1 MYWRYTMNEIRVSV
15 WNVLRLVLVT
25 GMVVMTAL
33 ACDTGSGG
41 GGGNGDTPGD
51 DTPKVDLANYSFT
64 YPIATLKEDGTI
76 EAKPIWNEDPG
87 DGVSFAISPSFG
99 PDNNSILSFDKTD
112 GTITGKMPDAGKI
125 TVYTIT
131 ATGGNN
137 STTTGTFVDR
147 FAFSAYTSST
157 AGIAISTVDDLK
169 DITANEEYYLTDH
182 IDLLGTAWTPLFDAS
197 NPFTGTLHGNGY
209 VIYNLE
215 ITGGDDHYQGLF
227 AALKDASIEN
237 LGIGVRNIEGGG
249 AIGALAGYAEE
260 TSTLALSNIAV
271 GAMSANAQIKS
282 TAAVDIGGLT
292 ASYVGGVIGY
302 LKAGTLE
309 NACNLVAV
317 EGSSDHVGGLVG
329 KNEGTATGYAMGAVS
344 GARSVGGLVGYNNGG
359 TATGYA
365 TGDVSGTGNN
375 VGGLVGSNGGT
386 ATGYATGDV
395 SGTEGVGGLVG
406 LNTGTAT
413 GYATGAVSGTGWVGG
428 LVGNNNGGTATGY
441 ATGDVSG
448 VSDVGGLVGLNW
460 GTGTATGY
468 ARGSVTRSSGT
479 AITFGLLA
487 GRVDAGSTVSGY
499 HSGTAGES
507 GIDDTIGATG
517 EDGTEIDITT
527 AQQDDFKPTFTFG
540 TNVGEW
546 IWTEGEWPAIRTTA
560 AAP

>member
-1 MYWRYTMNEIRVSV
+1 MNEIRVSV

-25 GMVVMTAL
+25 GMVVLSAL

-41 GGGNGDTPGD
+41 GSNGDTPGD
-51 DTPKVDLANYSFT
+51 DPPGDDPPGDDPPGDDTPGDDTPVVDLANYSFT

-76 EAKPIWNEDPG
+76 EAKPIWNKDPG
-87 DGVSFAISPSFG
+87 DEVSFAISPSFG

-169 DITANEEYYLTDH
+169 GITAANEEYYLTDH

-215 ITGGDDHYQGLF
+215 ITGGGDHYQGLF

-282 TAAVDIGGLT
+282 TAAVYIGGT
-292 ASYVGGVIGY
+292 TGSYVGGVIGY
-302 LKAGTLE
+302 LQAGTLE

-317 EGSSDHVGGLVG
+317 EGISS
-329 KNEGTATGYAMGAVS
+329 
-344 GARSVGGLVGYNNGG
+344 SVGGLVGRNGG

-365 TGDVSGTGNN
+365 TGDVSGANQVGGLVGWNEGTGTATGYATGAVSGTGSN
-375 VGGLVGSNGGT
+375 VGGLVGSNAGT
-386 ATGYATGDV
+386 ATGYAMGAV
-395 SGTEGVGGLVG
+395 SGASRVGGLVG
-406 LNTGTAT
+406 VNTGTAT
-413 GYATGAVSGTGWVGG
+413 GYATGAVSGTDSVGG
-428 LVGNNNGGTATGY
+428 LVGRN
-441 ATGDVSG
+441 VS
-448 VSDVGGLVGLNW
+448 
-460 GTGTATGY
+460 TGTATGY

-479 AITFGLLA
+479 ATTFGLLA
-487 GRVDAGSTVSGY
+487 GRVEFGSTLSGY

-517 EDGTEIDITT
+517 EDGTKIDITT
-527 AQQDDFKPTFTFG
+527 ANEGNFGHFAFG

-546 IWTEGEWPAIRTTA
+546 IWTEGEWPAIRTTVA
-560 AAP
+560 TP

>member
-1 MYWRYTMNEIRVSV
+1 MNEIRVSV

-25 GMVVMTAL
+25 GMVVLSAL

-41 GGGNGDTPGD
+41 GSNGDTS
-51 DTPKVDLANYSFT
+51 KVDLANYSFT

-112 GTITGKMPDAGKI
+112 GTITWEMPDAGKI

-157 AGIAISTVDDLK
+157 AGTAISTVDDLK
-169 DITANEEYYLTDH
+169 DIRANEEYYLTDH

-271 GAMSANAQIKS
+271 GAMSANAQIES
-282 TAAVDIGGLT
+282 TEAVDIGGNS

-317 EGSSDHVGGLVG
+317 EGSS
-329 KNEGTATGYAMGAVS
+329 N
-344 GARSVGGLVGYNNGG
+344 SVGGLVGRNGG

-365 TGDVSGTGNN
+365 TGDVSGASR
-375 VGGLVGSNGGT
+375 VGGLVGWN
-386 ATGYATGDV
+386 TG
-395 SGTEGVGGLVG
+395 
-406 LNTGTAT
+406 GTAT
-413 GYATGAVSGTGWVGG
+413 GYATGAVSGDINVGG
-428 LVGNNNGGTATGY
+428 LVGNNGGTATGY
-441 ATGDVSG
+441 ATGAVSG
-448 VSDVGGLVGLNW
+448 VNFVGGLVGWNT

-479 AITFGLLA
+479 ATTFGLLA
-487 GRVDAGSTVSGY
+487 GKVDAGSTVSGY

-517 EDGTEIDITT
+517 EDGTKIDITT

-540 TNVGEW
+540 TNVGGW

>member
-1 MYWRYTMNEIRVSV
+1 MNEIRVSV

-25 GMVVMTAL
+25 GMVVLSAL
-33 ACDTGSGG
+33 ACGTGSGG
-41 GGGNGDTPGD
+41 GSNGDTPGD
-51 DTPKVDLANYSFT
+51 DTPVDDTPVVDLANYSFT

-99 PDNNSILSFDKTD
+99 PDNNSILSFDETD

-157 AGIAISTVDDLK
+157 AGTAIRTVDDLK
-169 DITANEEYYLTDH
+169 DIRANEEYYLTDH

-282 TAAVDIGGLT
+282 TAGVAIGGNSG
-292 ASYVGGVIGY
+292 SYVGGVIGY

-317 EGSSDHVGGLVG
+317 EGSNNG
-329 KNEGTATGYAMGAVS
+329 
-344 GARSVGGLVGYNNGG
+344 VGGLVGYNNGG

-365 TGDVSGTGNN
+365 TGAVSGAEH
-375 VGGLVGSNGGT
+375 VGGLVGVNGGT
-386 ATGYATGDV
+386 ATGYATGAV
-395 SGTEGVGGLVG
+395 SGTSFYVGGLVG
-406 LNTGTAT
+406 VNGGTGTAT
-413 GYATGAVSGTGWVGG
+413 GYATGAVSGPGWVGG
-428 LVGNNNGGTATGY
+428 LVGYNNGGTATGY
-441 ATGDVSG
+441 ATGAVSG
-448 VSDVGGLVGLNW
+448 VNFVGGLVGDN
-460 GTGTATGY
+460 GGTATGY

-479 AITFGLLA
+479 ATTFGLLA
-487 GRVDAGSTVSGY
+487 GSNSITLSGY

-527 AQQDDFKPTFTFG
+527 ANEGNFGHFAFG

-560 AAP
+560 ATP